1 MGWVSLIP
9 VIIAIALALITKD
22 TIVSLSIACIIGCFI
37 KGDGLFGFTNL
48 IMRALGDPDSIW
60 TIMMV
65 ILFSVLVTYFERS
78 GAIEGFT
85 VAVERKKLGRK
96 GVQLISWF
104 LGLFCFADSM
114 SPLFVGS
121 VMKKLSDKAK
131 ISREKL
137 SYIADATASPL
148 SVIHP
153 FSSWSPYLAGL
164 AVGIGC
170 LSSRDQAYS
179 FVLKAIPFNIYAVLS
194 VVLVFLIGSGIV
206 KDFGPMKKAEER
218 AMKEGKVLADGA
230 VPLTTE
236 ASGEKPIFAK
246 PRIFVNFIAPV
257 ILLLII
263 CGITVV
269 TSGEPAIVEAAMILV
284 ILMSVSF
291 MAQGLKLNEIG
302 KVFMS
307 GVKNAM
313 PAVMVLA
320 VAYPLNTLTGEMG
333 AADFLIESTSS
344 FLSPAVLPV
353 DIFLIAA
360 ILSFATGTSWGT
372 YAICTPI
379 ALPWA
384 FAISGGQ
391 VNAFVLACF
400 GAVAGG
406 GVFGDHCS
414 PLSDTT
420 ILASMGSG
428 SDHIDHVKTQ
438 LPYAF
443 TCAIVSSVVYLI
455 LGLATV

>member
-1 MGWVSLIP
+1 MGFVSLVP

-22 TIVSLSIACIIGCFI
+22 TVISLSVACIIGCFI

-65 ILFSVLVTYFERS
+65 ILFSVMVTYFERS
-78 GAIEGFT
+78 GAIDGFT
-85 VAVERKKLGRK
+85 VIVEKKNIKRK

-137 SYIADATASPL
+137 SYIADSTASPL

-153 FSSWSPYLAGL
+153 FSSWCPYLAGL
-164 AVGIGC
+164 AVGFGS
-170 LSSRDQAYS
+170 LTSRDDAYKA
-179 FVLKAIPFNIYAVLS
+179 VLKSIPFNFYAILC
-194 VVLVFLIGSGIV
+194 VVMVFLIGSGIIR
-206 KDFGPMKKAEER
+206 DFGPMKKAEKR
-218 AMKEGKVLADGA
+218 AMEEGKLFADNA

-236 ASGEKPIFAK
+236 GALEKNIFEKP
-246 PRIFVNFIAPV
+246 RV
-257 ILLLII
+257 ILNFVVPVLVLII
-263 CGITVV
+263 VCGITIV
-269 TSGEPAIVEAAMILV
+269 TSGEPAIVEAAMIIV

-291 MAQGLKLNEIG
+291 MIQGLKLHELG
-302 KVFMS
+302 GVFLS

-344 FLSPAVLPV
+344 FLSPSILPFG
-353 DIFLIAA
+353 IFVIAA
-360 ILSFATGTSWGT
+360 VLSFATGTSWGT
-372 YAICTPI
+372 YAICMPI

-384 FAISGGQ
+384 FALSNNEVSILVLLCIS
-391 VNAFVLACF
+391 
-400 GAVAGG
+400 AVAGG

-443 TCAIVSSVVYLI
+443 VCAGISAVLYLI
-455 LGLATV
+455 LGFAAV